1 MSNANHVE
9 TAARLAASLALVFM
23 VSAYGQTT
31 GSGAATNVKSA
42 APSTLESASSSPMS
56 KTSKNDDLA
65 RSDRTFMTKAA
76 QGGLA
81 EVELGRIAVQKATDP
96 QVKQFAQRMVD
107 DHGKANDKPK
117 QVASSKNVTLPTDP
131 PSDAKR
137 EEDKLNTLSGEQFD
151 KEYMKHMLSDHKKDV
166 SLFRSTAKAAKNSD
180 VKQFASEALPTLK
193 QHLQMAQT
201 IAKSK

>member
-9 TAARLAASLALVFM
+9 SAARLAASLALVFM

-31 GSGAATNVKSA
+31 GSGAATNVKSPP
-42 APSTLESASSSPMS
+42 PSTRESASASPTS
-56 KTSKNDDLA
+56 KASKNDDLT
-65 RSDRTFMTKAA
+65 RSDRTFMTKAV

-81 EVELGRIAVQKATDP
+81 EVELGRIAAQKATDP

-107 DHGKANDKPK
+107 DHGKANDRLK
-117 QVASSKNVTLPTDP
+117 QVASSKNVTLPGDL

-137 EEDKLNTLSGEQFD
+137 EEDKLNKLSGAQFD
-151 KEYMKHMLSDHKKDV
+151 KEYMNHMLSDHKKDV
-166 SLFRSTAKAAKNSD
+166 SLFRSESKSAKDPD
-180 VKQFASEALPTLK
+180 VKQFASETLPTLE
-193 QHLQMAQT
+193 QHLQMAQS

>member
-1 MSNANHVE
+1 
-9 TAARLAASLALVFM
+9 
-23 VSAYGQTT
+23 
-31 GSGAATNVKSA
+31 
-42 APSTLESASSSPMS
+42 MS

-65 RSDRTFMTKAA
+65 RSDRTFMTKGA

-96 QVKQFAQRMVD
+96 QVMQFAQRMVD
-107 DHGKANDKPK
+107 DHGKANDKLK

-166 SLFRSTAKAAKNSD
+166 SLFRSTANAAKNSD
-180 VKQFASEALPTLK
+180 VKQFASETLPTLK